1 MQPAHLI
8 RTANNGQPA
17 SLLKGVVFAPLRDT
31 GDKLL
36 PGNGLPKSSQ
46 DTSVLGAGGRCGMK
60 RRPGPLVFM
69 DSFVSCFMQTSYGG
83 LCGGSCATYGG
94 LGIVFFRRL
103 D

>member
-60 RRPGPLVFM
+60 RCPGPLVFM
-69 DSFVSCFMQTSYGG
+69 DSFVSYF
-83 LCGGSCATYGG
+83 
-94 LGIVFFRRL
+94 V
-103 D
+103 